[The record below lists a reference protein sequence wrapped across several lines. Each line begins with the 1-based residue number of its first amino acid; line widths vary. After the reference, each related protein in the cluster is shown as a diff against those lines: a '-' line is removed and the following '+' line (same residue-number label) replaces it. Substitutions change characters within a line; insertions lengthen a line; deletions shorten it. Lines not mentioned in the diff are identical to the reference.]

1 MATITK
7 EMTLGEVVQAH
18 PETVH
23 IMFKYGLHCIGCH
36 VATWE
41 TIEQG
46 MQAHG
51 NTAGQIDQMVKEMN
65 EAISEG
71 EKLASIG
78 IAPAKKT
85 ASAKKTSP
93 KKKAPKKSGKK

>member
-1 MATITK
+1 MANITK
-7 EMTLGEVVQAH
+7 EMTLGEVVQAY

-36 VATWE
+36 VAAWE

-51 NTAGQIDQMVKEMN
+51 NAPEQIEKMVLEMN
-65 EAISEG
+65 EAVG
-71 EKLASIG
+71 EREKASMAG
-78 IAPAKKT
+78 IASARKAPAKK
-85 ASAKKTSP
+85 AGK
-93 KKKAPKKSGKK
+93 GKK

>member
-7 EMTLGEVVQAH
+7 EMTLGEVVQTY
-18 PETVH
+18 PETVN

-46 MQAHG
+46 MLAHG
-51 NTAGQIDQMVKEMN
+51 NTAGQIESMVREMN
-65 EAISEG
+65 EAVNEG
-71 EKLASIG
+71 KNLTPPG

-85 ASAKKTSP
+85 ATAPAKKSS
-93 KKKAPKKSGKK
+93 KKKATKKN

>member
-1 MATITK
+1 
-7 EMTLGEVVQAH
+7 MTLGEVVQAY
-18 PETVH
+18 PETVN

-51 NTAGQIDQMVKEMN
+51 NTAEQIDSMVREMN
-65 EAISEG
+65 EAVSEG
-71 EKLASIG
+71 EKPASIE

-85 ASAKKTSP
+85 AAGTTAAKKVSR
-93 KKKAPKKSGKK
+93 KKKAPKKQAKRKK